1 MARGRP
7 VSAVPT
13 WECHVHLRLRVGE
26 DDDLIAFL
34 NTLPARRRAS
44 TIKAALRNGGM
55 GFGLTNDD
63 SSDDD
68 LISALDDFL
77 K

>member
-7 VSAVPT
+7 AADAKA
-13 WECHVHLRLRVGE
+13 WEIFIHLRLRVGE

-34 NTLPARRRAS
+34 GKLPPGRRA
-44 TIKAALRNGGM
+44 TAIKTALRTGGM
-55 GFGLTNDD
+55 TIHISDD
-63 SSDDD
+63 SISDDEMLD
-68 LISALDDFL
+68 AVDDFL

>member
-1 MARGRP
+1 MKRGRP
-7 VSAVPT
+7 VSPLLAV
-13 WECHVHLRLRVGE
+13 ECHIHLRLRVGE

-44 TIKAALRNGGM
+44 TIKSALRNGGM
-55 GFGLTNDD
+55 GFGMLADD
-63 SSDDD
+63 NSDDD
-68 LISALDDFL
+68 LLAAINDFL

>member
-7 VSAVPT
+7 AAPAKA
-13 WECHVHLRLRVGE
+13 WEIFIHLRLRVGE

-34 NTLPARRRAS
+34 GSLPPRRRA
-44 TIKAALRNGGM
+44 TAIKSALRSGGM
-55 GFGLTNDD
+55 TILPADD
-63 SSDDD
+63 GVSDAEMFES
-68 LISALDDFL
+68 INDFL

>member
-1 MARGRP
+1 MKHGRP
-7 VSAVPT
+7 ISTAPAV
-13 WECHVHLRLRVGE
+13 ECHIHLRLRVGE

-44 TIKAALRNGGM
+44 TIKSALRNGGM

-68 LISALDDFL
+68 LISAIDDFL

>member
-7 VSAVPT
+7 VFKGQS
-13 WECHVHLRLRVGE
+13 WDCQVHMRLRVGE

-34 NTLPARRRAS
+34 QHIPARRRVSA
-44 TIKAALRNGGM
+44 IKSALRSGKMNSTWTDM
-55 GFGLTNDD
+55 GK
-63 SSDDD
+63 SDDD
-68 LISALDDFL
+68 LLPALDDFL

>member
-1 MARGRP
+1 MKHGRP
-7 VSAVPT
+7 VSPLLAV
-13 WECHVHLRLRVGE
+13 ECHIHLRLRVGE

-44 TIKAALRNGGM
+44 AIKSALRTGGM

-68 LISALDDFL
+68 LISAIDDFL